1 MRRPKTSPTTF
12 SELRVLVDTSVFLR
26 LALEPERLPKA
37 VHDALERSEARLF
50 SAASVWEIAVKTS
63 LGELALPQPASQY
76 VPRRMN
82 EFGFRTLPV
91 LREHAVAVEA
101 LPFHHRDPFDRLLV
115 AQALVEGLTILTTDR
130 IFSRYAVRVL
140 KNS

>member
-1 MRRPKTSPTTF
+1 MQARRRAGRDEK
-12 SELRVLVDTSVFLR
+12 LCVLVDTSVFLR
-26 LALEPERLPKA
+26 LALAPERLPKA
-37 VHDALERSEARLF
+37 LLDALEQSEARLF
-50 SAASVWEIAVKTS
+50 SSASIWEIAIKTS
-63 LGELALPQPASQY
+63 LGKLTLPQPASQY

-82 EFGFRTLPV
+82 EFGLRTLPV

-130 IFSRYAVRVL
+130 VFSMYPARVL
-140 KNS
+140 